1 MSEEPSRDAE
11 LAKLISRFTD
21 RIFPEPDD
29 GPRREA
35 SRWTRYGVTALGA
48 SMWTALLAVV
58 IIAYTAGAVWVQ
70 VEWFLLLLLL
80 LLAIGGLFV
89 VLIGKSVRRGT
100 PLSFFLWGLSVPTLA
115 LSILKF
121 AFLFGLGEALN

>member
-1 MSEEPSRDAE
+1 MSEDSSRDAE

-35 SRWTRYGVTALGA
+35 SFWTRYGVTALGA
-48 SMWTALLAVV
+48 SVWTVLLAVV
-58 IIAYTAGAVWVQ
+58 TVAYTAGAVLEWVG
-70 VEWFLLLLLL
+70 WFLLL
-80 LLAIGGLFV
+80 LLAIGGLFM
-89 VLIGKSVRRGT
+89 VLIGTSVRRGT
-100 PLSFFLWGLSVPTLA
+100 PLTFFLWGLSVPTLA

-121 AFLFGLGEALN
+121 AFLFGLGEALNK